1 MAIIINTNIGAS
13 VAQAAL
19 TRNSRDA
26 AAAMEQLSSGNKI
39 NSAADDAA
47 GLAIANR
54 MTAQIRGL
62 GVAIQNAH
70 DALNMVSTADGAAS
84 EMSDLL
90 QRAREL
96 ALQAANGTTDAEDRT
111 YLNMEYQ
118 ALIEEIRQIAL
129 YTQWNGNKRLGLFG
143 RDGYLFLVSPSPT
156 TGDAARDADYARET
170 KQFVI
175 GTRPAQS
182 VGVHFGN
189 FNVMGGAPS
198 GTVFR
203 DLNVGDNGGSISAT
217 TTLSAQLIASA
228 AITAIDTAFDKLST
242 KRAEFGAATNRL
254 TYAVDNLS
262 NVLVN
267 AKAAR
272 SRVLDADYAVT
283 TSKLAKAQILRQASM
298 AMISQANALPETV
311 MMFLRD

>member
-1 MAIIINTNIGAS
+1 M
-13 VAQAAL
+13 
-19 TRNSRDA
+19 TRNGRDA
-26 AAAMEQLSSGNKI
+26 DTAVERLSSGNKI

-84 EMSDLL
+84 AISDIL
-90 QRAREL
+90 QKMREL
-96 ALQAANGTTDAEDRT
+96 ALQAASGTTDAKDRT
-111 YLNMEYQ
+111 YLNTQYE
-118 ALIEEIRQIAL
+118 ALKSEIRAIAHH
-129 YTQWNGNKRLGLFG
+129 TAWNGKSGGSVERPRYEFITQINSDYG
-143 RDGYLFLVSPSPT
+143 
-156 TGDAARDADYARET
+156 AADYSGY
-170 KQFVI
+170 QFVI
-175 GTRPAQS
+175 GTKPSQT
-182 VGVHFGN
+182 VDIHFGD
-189 FNVMGGAPS
+189 FTVHGGGGRMKGVFSTSDYANRFGYS
-198 GTVFR
+198 RSNNGT
-203 DLNVGDNGGSISAT
+203 N
-217 TTLSAQLIASA
+217 ASA

-242 KRAEFGAATNRL
+242 KRAEFGGATNRL

-272 SRVLDADYAVT
+272 GRVLDADYAVT
-283 TSKLAKAQILRQASM
+283 TSKLAKAQILQEASM

-311 MMFLRD
+311 MMLLRD